1 MLTPAQESECKKLKE
16 LFIQKSP
23 LSQKAFALKYGFGTP
38 GNLWQ
43 YLNGRRPLN
52 VNFAAKMA
60 KLLGVNIAEFSTRL
74 AAEAEALGIPQ
85 GIDLNISVAPSRQ
98 NKKIPILSYVQAGG
112 LTGQGQV
119 SDKLKAID
127 VGDYIT
133 GDDDLSD
140 DVFAMIVRGRSMTP
154 DFEEG
159 DTVLFDPSIS
169 PQPGDFVV
177 AAKADCHVD
186 DPEAT
191 FKKYRPR
198 GYDENGHEIFEL
210 VPLNEDFPTIYSDK
224 TPCTIIGV
232 LIEHRRRYRRR

>member
-16 LFIQKSP
+16 LFIKKSP

-159 DTVLFDPSIS
+159 DTVLVDPSIS

>member
-16 LFIQKSP
+16 LFIKKSP

-154 DFEEG
+154 DFEAG

>member
-16 LFIQKSP
+16 LFIKKSP

-159 DTVLFDPSIS
+159 DTVLFAPSIS